1 MLHLFNSCYVYPMDL
16 FDPTKNHLVIGAD
29 HLNKPTITN
38 SFYYNNSVPKDAL
51 ERFDS
56 FESFASSVLLEPAL
70 HNKDLFVIYTDNDN
84 FIKFFTAKLKTQVQN
99 LTKQFFLDAA
109 KLFAVRLNTRAKLIQ
124 SESIRTNLK
133 VLADMFMALEDIPNV
148 DKFNVS
154 PSWVRY
160 NAGIEWKL
168 AAEDYSTIDNVVNHY
183 VYSFFEEARAKYLS
197 RKYHVN
203 SWAVDPKNQQFGTV
217 VSMKHLYME
226 MRKEFNTFTDPT
238 ILKYYELNNFRE
250 MVKDPLFLL
259 LLSANK
265 NMGDKVDIW
274 LLRWL
279 LKMPKEQINQMG
291 LLT

>member
-1 MLHLFNSCYVYPMDL
+1 MDL
-16 FDPTKNHLVIGAD
+16 FDPTKNHLVIGAE

-56 FESFASSVLLEPAL
+56 FESFASSVLLEPTL
-70 HNKDLFVIYTDNDN
+70 HNKDLCVIYADNDN

-124 SESIRTNLK
+124 SEPIRTNLK

-148 DKFNVS
+148 EKFNVS
-154 PSWVRY
+154 PIWVRY

-203 SWAVDPKNQQFGTV
+203 SWAVDPKNQQFDTV

>member
-1 MLHLFNSCYVYPMDL
+1 MLHLFNSCYVYPVGL
-16 FDPTKNHLVIGAD
+16 FDPTKNYLVVGED
-29 HLNKPTITN
+29 HTNKPTLTN
-38 SFYYNNSVPKDAL
+38 SFYYNNSVPKDAF
-51 ERFDS
+51 ERFDC
-56 FESFASSVLLEPAL
+56 FENFASSNLLEPVL
-70 HNKDLFVIYTDNDN
+70 NNKDLFVIYADNEN
-84 FIKFFTAKLKTQVQN
+84 FIKFFTAKLKTQVQH

-109 KLFAVRLNTRAKLIQ
+109 KLFAVRLTTRAKLIQ
-124 SESIRTNLK
+124 SESIRTNIK
-133 VLADMFMALEDIPNV
+133 VLSDMFMALEDIPNV

-154 PSWVRY
+154 PNWVRY

-203 SWAVDPKNQQFGTV
+203 SWAVDPNNKQFGTV
-217 VSMKHLYME
+217 FSMKHLYME

-238 ILKYYELNNFRE
+238 ILKYYELNDIRE

-279 LKMPKEQINQMG
+279 LKMPKEQIIQMG